1 MEQEAVTEKVFEV
14 LKDLKMN
21 LDETEETAA
30 ALERFTSLLE
40 TEREKKKEAGAS
52 GHREDV
58 IIRRVSGFWAAI
70 RKSFDSRVL

>member
-40 TEREKKKEAGAS
+40 TEREKKKKQELLD
-52 GHREDV
+52 HREDV
-58 IIRRVSGFWAAI
+58 IYKESIWILRKFIRH
-70 RKSFDSRVL
+70 